1 MWTRIYLLFGL
12 VRLYFAL
19 SPSYIHPDENFQGP
33 EVVAGESIARS
44 YLFST
49 CFDSATDFCMRPTYE
64 REVCE
69 LIESVLNLCSRMH
82 KNQLTQC
89 LAGRIFSFP
98 HHSTWEF
105 SPSAP
110 TRSAFP
116 LLGVYG
122 LPMILLRWLWT
133 ETGNEIVAPKIIY
146 YTLRIVMF
154 ILSFVLEDWAIYE
167 LVHSPRQRRIAVILV
182 ASSYVTWTYQTHTF
196 SNAVETL
203 VVLWTLVLIR
213 RILDNKQRSSV
224 FTAAILGSLVVFGVF
239 NRITFPAF
247 ILYPGVLLVPHFFR
261 KPLTLLSL
269 VCSALFTLFLALLTD
284 HYFYTPDLPY
294 ASIFSLP
301 PTPLR
306 SLLYNLSPGNLSH
319 HGLHPP
325 YTHFLLNLPLL
336 LGPAFILLINPP
348 YSLHLLPPLFA
359 TIILSLIPH
368 QEARFLLP
376 AIPLFL
382 SGTHLP
388 RSRRATRIFVVT
400 WVVFNALIAILM
412 GVYHQGGVVPMQ
424 LHLGSLGTTT
434 VTPRL
439 LPNTTVLWWRT
450 YSPPIWLLDGSTLQ
464 TVDLMGTP
472 FPQLLSAIVNHTGS
486 CGAEANVASAAGSLR
501 DILVVAP
508 RSSRELDPYR
518 TGLVPG
524 WHWDEAWT
532 AWRHLNL
539 DDMDWGEDGVAWT
552 LGRVVGRRGL
562 TAWRVGRECET

>member
-1 MWTRIYLLFGL
+1 MWTRTYLLLGL

-33 EVVAGESIARS
+33 EVVAG
-44 YLFST
+44 
-49 CFDSATDFCMRPTYE
+49 
-64 REVCE
+64 
-69 LIESVLNLCSRMH
+69 
-82 KNQLTQC
+82 
-89 LAGRIFSFP
+89 RIFSFP
-98 HHSTWEF
+98 HHLTWEF

-116 LLGVYG
+116 LLTVYG

-133 ETGNEIVAPKIIY
+133 ETGSEVVAPRIIY

-154 ILSFVLEDWAIYE
+154 ILSFVLEDWAIHE

-203 VVLWTLVLIR
+203 VVLWSLVLIR
-213 RILDNKQRSSV
+213 RILDNKVPGQDSVIGATNADNWQQRSSV
-224 FTAAILGSLVVFGVF
+224 FTAAILGFLVVFGVF

-247 ILYPGVLLVPHFFR
+247 ILFPGVLLVPHFLR
-261 KPLTLLSL
+261 KYVCPLTLNNPTTNLHLHGHRPLTLLSL
-269 VCSALFTLFLALLTD
+269 NLSALLALFLALLTD
-284 HYFYTPDLPY
+284 HYFYTPFLPL
-294 ASIFSLP
+294 ASIFRLP

-306 SLLYNLSPGNLSH
+306 SLLYNLSPSNLSH

-325 YTHFLLNLPLL
+325 YTHFLINLPLL
-336 LGPAFILLINPP
+336 LGPALPLLLNPP
-348 YSLHLLPPLFA
+348 YSPHLLPPFLA
-359 TIILSLIPH
+359 TLLLSLIPH

-388 RSRRATRIFVVT
+388 RSRRATRIFVTT
-400 WVVFNALIAILM
+400 WIAFNALIATLM
-412 GVYHQGGVVPMQ
+412 GVYHQGGIVPMQ
-424 LHLGSLGTTT
+424 LHLGALDASAL
-434 VTPRL
+434 TPPL
-439 LPNTTVLWWRT
+439 APNTPVLWWRT
-450 YSPPIWLLDGSTLQ
+450 YSPPIWLLDGSALQ

-472 FPQLLSAIVNHTGS
+472 FPQLLSAIANHTGT
-486 CGAEANVASAAGSLR
+486 CGGTLTTKGGVAAAASSLQ

-518 TGLVPG
+518 EGEVAG
-524 WHWDEAWT
+524 WRWQEVWT

-539 DDMDWGEDGVAWT
+539 DDMDWGEDGVAGT
-552 LGRVVGRRGL
+552 MGRVVGRSGL

>member
-1 MWTRIYLLFGL
+1 MWTRTYLLFGL

-33 EVVAGESIARS
+33 EVVAG
-44 YLFST
+44 
-49 CFDSATDFCMRPTYE
+49 
-64 REVCE
+64 
-69 LIESVLNLCSRMH
+69 
-82 KNQLTQC
+82 
-89 LAGRIFSFP
+89 RIFSFP

-116 LLGVYG
+116 LFTVYG

-133 ETGNEIVAPKIIY
+133 ETGNEVVAPKIIY

-154 ILSFVLEDWAIYE
+154 ILSFVLEDWAIHE

-203 VVLWTLVLIR
+203 VVLWSLVLIR

-224 FTAAILGSLVVFGVF
+224 FTAAILGFLVVFGVF

-247 ILYPGVLLVPHFFR
+247 ILYPGVLLIPHSLR
-261 KPLTLLSL
+261 KPFTFLSLALSALLTLF
-269 VCSALFTLFLALLTD
+269 VALLTD
-284 HYFYTPDLPY
+284 HYFHTPSLPLN
-294 ASIFSLP
+294 SIFRIP

-306 SLLYNLSPGNLSH
+306 SLLYNLSPSNLSH

-325 YTHFLLNLPLL
+325 YTHLLLNLPLL
-336 LGPAFILLINPP
+336 LGPALALLLNPP
-348 YSLHLLPPLFA
+348 YSPHLLPPLLA
-359 TIILSLIPH
+359 TLLLSLIPH

-382 SGTHLP
+382 ASAHLP
-388 RSRRATRIFVVT
+388 RSHRAVRAFVIT
-400 WVVFNALIAILM
+400 WVAFNAILGALI
-412 GVYHQGGVVPMQ
+412 GVYHQGGIVPMQ
-424 LHLGSLGTTT
+424 LHLGALDTSAL
-434 VTPRL
+434 TPPL
-439 LPNTTVLWWRT
+439 APNTTVLWWRT
-450 YSPPIWLLDGSTLQ
+450 YSPPIWLLDGSALQ

-472 FPQLLSAIVNHTGS
+472 FPQLLGTIANYTGS
-486 CGAEANVASAAGSLR
+486 CGGGRGGEEALAADSLQ
-501 DILVVAP
+501 DVLVVAP
-508 RSSRELDPYR
+508 RSSPELDLYR
-518 TGLVPG
+518 EGQVPG
-524 WHWDEAWT
+524 MRWEEVWT

-539 DDMDWGEDGVAWT
+539 DDMDWGEDGVTGT
-552 LGRVVGRRGL
+552 LGRVIGRRGL
-562 TAWRVGRECET
+562 TAWRVGRVCEA